1 MPYRFE
7 LSDECRAT
15 YRKIDCTPINFVP
28 SSKTRVGVAALGCSV
43 HGNNFKGTAPMR
55 DAIRRATGGFA
66 FEYDSTGGF
75 IARRLCSGE

>member
-43 HGNNFKGTAPMR
+43 HGNNFKETAPMR
-55 DAIRRATGGFA
+55 DANKKGHRRAGVR
-66 FEYDSTGGF
+66 
-75 IARRLCSGE
+75 I

>member
-1 MPYRFE
+1 VPYRFE

-43 HGNNFKGTAPMR
+43 HGNNFKETAPMR
-55 DAIRRATGGFA
+55 DAIRRATGGLA

-75 IARRLCSGE
+75 IASAS